1 VTSQSKID
9 RALGAY
15 PLLLAYLVLLIV
27 YAFQTTK
34 HVTPWN
40 YTDEL
45 NWALLSRGVAH
56 HGVAYLRFARA
67 PFSSLYA
74 YAIAPA
80 WWAAGTP
87 SGYSVAKYI
96 NAAVMTA
103 SLFPA
108 YALARLFVPKWPAI
122 ACGIA
127 TAAIP
132 ALAYTGI
139 LIPETLAYPWAC
151 LVLWLVARALLRR
164 DRGAIAIAVV
174 ALAVSPAVRSE
185 LSVLLVAAAIALG
198 VFAGTS
204 LRGRSV
210 VRSWTWA
217 ERVGVAILALGVLIW
232 IGAAGNHH
240 SYSWQIGTHFHHRMF
255 TYGLWA
261 IGAFTIG
268 VGVLP
273 VLVSL
278 AWLLGNRFRDERD
291 RVLGGVLIG
300 TVVAFGLYTAVK
312 ASYISTNFAIR
323 VEERDVIY
331 MAPVVFVAAMRFAF
345 AARTRILPL
354 ALAALGVWY
363 LLDTTPYHNTE
374 HFYSDAPGLSLLQW
388 LNQKVYFSTND
399 ARRLLFGILIGSV
412 VVLVLREQPRL
423 RRALYPAGAILAVA
437 VIGWNL
443 WGEVAAAQASNS
455 FSRTIVGLP
464 KPPDWVD
471 ETTGHQKA
479 MFIGQ
484 GLGGSQAFWSLEF
497 WNQSL
502 QFIWSVDAS
511 APGPGPTRTP
521 NFYGVD
527 GAVDPPIDVKWVVAA
542 PGVEPVGALKT
553 TVGGLGLYRVS
564 RPVRLADAYGG
575 LSTDGANWMAN
586 AAWYYHFVSG
596 PKRRGVMTIAFSRTA
611 ACGPAPSSTITIK
624 VSRLR
629 VTPEPQA
636 QPVAGKTLVV
646 RHVVVKSSP
655 CTTNLVVHI
664 PVRTPFRVDLTAN
677 RTFEASPT
685 DLRQLS
691 AQVTAFKFSAR

>member
-1 VTSQSKID
+1 VSSPTKLD

-15 PLLLAYLVLLIV
+15 PLLLSYLVLLIV

-34 HVTPWN
+34 HSTPWL

-45 NWALLSRGVAH
+45 NWALQSRGVAH
-56 HGVAYLRFARA
+56 HGVPYLRFASA

-74 YAIAPA
+74 YVIAPA
-80 WWAAGTP
+80 WWATGTP

-103 SLFPA
+103 SLFPG

-139 LIPETLAYPWAC
+139 LIPEALAYPWAC

-164 DRGAIAIAVV
+164 DRRAIVVAVV
-174 ALAVSPAVRSE
+174 ALVISPAVRSE
-185 LSVLLVAAAIALG
+185 LSVLFVTAAIALA

-204 LRGRSV
+204 RRGRSV
-210 VRSWTWA
+210 VRSWTWP
-217 ERVGVAILALGVLIW
+217 ERIGAAILALGVLIW
-232 IGAAGNHH
+232 LGAAGNHH

-255 TYGLWA
+255 TFGLWA

-268 VGVLP
+268 AGVLP
-273 VLVSL
+273 VLLSL

-291 RVLGGVLIG
+291 RALGSVLLG

-331 MAPVVFVAAMRFAF
+331 IAPVVFAAAMRFAF
-345 AARTRILPL
+345 SARTRILPL
-354 ALAALGVWY
+354 AFAALGVWY
-363 LLDTTPYHNTE
+363 LLDTTPYHNNE
-374 HFYSDAPGLSLLQW
+374 HFYSDAPGLSFLQW
-388 LNQKVYFSTND
+388 LNQHIAFSTSD

-412 VVLVLREQPRL
+412 AVLVLREQPRL
-423 RRALYPAGAILAVA
+423 RRALTPAGAILALA

-443 WGEVAAAQASNS
+443 WGEIAAAQASNS

-471 ETTGHQKA
+471 ETTGRQKA

-484 GLGGSQAFWSLEF
+484 GLGASNAFWSLEF

-502 QFIWSVDAS
+502 QYIWSVDAS

-521 NFYGVD
+521 NFYGV
-527 GAVDPPIDVKWVVAA
+527 GGEVDPPIDVHWVVAA
-542 PGVEPVGALKT
+542 PGVDPVGTLKT
-553 TVGGLGLYRVS
+553 TVGGLRLYHV
-564 RPVRLADAYGG
+564 PHPIRLADAFGG
-575 LSTDGANWMAN
+575 ISTDGANWMSTS
-586 AAWYYHFVSG
+586 AWYYHFVSS
-596 PKRRGVMTIAFSRTA
+596 PKRSGVMTIAFSRTA
-611 ACGPAPSSTITIK
+611 ACGSFAPSHITVE

-636 QPVAGKTLVV
+636 QPVAGKLLAV
-646 RHVVVKSSP
+646 RHVVVKSDP
-655 CTTNLVVHI
+655 CTTNHVLRI
-664 PVRTPFRVDLTAN
+664 PVRTPFRVDVIADG
-677 RTFEASPT
+677 TFQPSQY
-685 DLRQLS
+685 DLRNLS
-691 AQVTAFKFSAR
+691 AQVTFGFSAR